1 VDPSGVVHP
10 TIDGAV
16 TSYFEWIGAGL
27 YRVDERSGAMHGKK
41 FLIQELYYGSD
52 GENLFV
58 RTDFHPGAEDSMSG
72 TEVRLT
78 AEARESGRVSSVTIR
93 FDHGR
98 AHATDL
104 KLAVAPQPHTSAVEC
119 AFAKILEVRL
129 SLEALG
135 VTRGGSVRFQ
145 LSVWQGGLPMDAMP
159 QQGWLELPT
168 SEPADWSV

>member
-1 VDPSGVVHP
+1 MDRG
-10 TIDGAV
+10 GAI
-16 TSYFEWIGAGL
+16 SCGRAIRRDA
-27 YRVDERSGAMHGKK
+27 RKK
-41 FLIQELYYGSD
+41 VPDQELYYGSD

-58 RTDFHPGAEDSMSG
+58 RTDFHAGTEDAISG

-78 AEARESGRVSSVTIR
+78 AQARESGRVSSVTIR

-98 AHATDL
+98 AHPIDL
-104 KLAVAPQPHTSAVEC
+104 KLAAAPESHTPAVEC
-119 AFAKILEVRL
+119 AFQKVLEVRL

-135 VTRGGSVRFQ
+135 VARGGSVRFQ

-159 QQGWLELPT
+159 QQGWFELPT